1 VSSDGPDR
9 ADRPDRAARPPA
21 RRPAVSRADA
31 RTTDPARP
39 DPVRPDVPLA
49 DLTPPRQVA
58 AAALGRARRAAVAR
72 GFRPGDPP
80 KRRPTAVASGTAGPG
95 PRDPLT
101 AGAALEAVVG
111 QLGWA
116 PGIAAGSL
124 QARWAEILG
133 PEVAEHAQYESFE
146 HGVLRMRASSTS
158 WATNLTWA
166 VPTMLRRFA
175 EELGEGVV
183 VEVQVLGPGGPGF
196 GRGPRRVP
204 GRGVRDTYG

>member
-1 VSSDGPDR
+1 MSSDGP
-9 ADRPDRAARPPA
+9 A
-21 RRPAVSRADA
+21 RRRGAGAPRAEGA
-31 RTTDPARP
+31 AETARP

-49 DLTPPRQVA
+49 DLTPVRQVA
-58 AAALGRARRAAVAR
+58 AAALGRARQAAAAR
-72 GFRPGDPP
+72 GFRPGDLP
-80 KRRPTAVASGTAGPG
+80 KRRSAPVATGTAGPG

-124 QARWAEILG
+124 QTRWAQILG